1 MRFNKYKCTAVM
13 KQNEYLENKNR
24 YAKTLWYKKRKKK
37 PKKVK
42 TLKIDKLKT
51 PTKQT
56 NKQTNTLS
64 YTFWYINR

>member
-1 MRFNKYKCTAVM
+1 MNIWRTKIDMQKHFDI
-13 KQNEYLENKNR
+13 
-24 YAKTLWYKKRKKK
+24 KKRKKK

-64 YTFWYINR
+64 YTF